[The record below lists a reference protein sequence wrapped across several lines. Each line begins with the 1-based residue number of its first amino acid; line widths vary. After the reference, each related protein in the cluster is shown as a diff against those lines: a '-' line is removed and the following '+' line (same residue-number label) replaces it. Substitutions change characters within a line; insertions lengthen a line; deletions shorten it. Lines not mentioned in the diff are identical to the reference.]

1 MKHRTTQ
8 FLAVP
13 ALAALLA
20 VCVASAV
27 PDAAPDPVT
36 RRDAARLQAKI
47 DRINKNATERHG
59 DVQTPVSEA
68 ELNSYLQYELGDKL
82 PAGVKDP
89 WVSIL
94 GDGRVSGRAT
104 VDLSEVSKNR
114 KASGGMLDPYSYLTG
129 SVPVQ
134 ANGVLKSKDG
144 VASFVLE
151 SASVS
156 GVPVPVW
163 MLQDIV
169 TSYSKSPESP
179 QGVALDKPFALPAGI
194 REIQIARG
202 QAIVIQ

>member
-1 MKHRTTQ
+1 MKQRTAR

-13 ALAALLA
+13 ALVALLGVGIYSA
-20 VCVASAV
+20 AS
-27 PDAAPDPVT
+27 DPVS

-47 DRINKNATERHG
+47 DRINKNGAERRG
-59 DVQTPVSEA
+59 AMKTPVSEA
-68 ELNSYLQYELGDKL
+68 ELNSYLRYELGDKL

-134 ANGVLKSKDG
+134 ANGLLKSKDG

>member
-1 MKHRTTQ
+1 MKDHTTR

-13 ALAALLA
+13 ALVA
-20 VCVASAV
+20 VLGVCIVC
-27 PDAAPDPVT
+27 AAPDPVS

-47 DRINKNATERHG
+47 DRINKNAATRRGE
-59 DVQTPVSEA
+59 
-68 ELNSYLQYELGDKL
+68 
-82 PAGVKDP
+82 
-89 WVSIL
+89 VSIL

-104 VDLSEVSKNR
+104 VDLSEVAKNR
-114 KASGGMLDPYSYLTG
+114 KTAGGILDPYSYLTG

-179 QGVALDKPFALPAGI
+179 QGVAIERPFALPAGI